1 MKEKIH
7 PNYYPV
13 VFVDGEHE
21 VISMSTSKSG
31 KTREIEGVT
40 HYVIETG
47 ISSYT
52 HPFWTGQTRM
62 LDTAGRVERFNRR
75 YNRG

>member
-21 VISMSTSKSG
+21 IISKSTVKSG
-31 KTREIEGVT
+31 KTREIEGVI
-40 HYVIETG
+40 HYVIETA

>member
-21 VISMSTSKSG
+21 IISKSTVKSG

-40 HYVIETG
+40 HYVIETA

>member
-7 PNYYPV
+7 PNCYPV

-21 VISMSTSKSG
+21 VISKSTVKSG

-40 HYVIETG
+40 HYVIETA

>member
-21 VISMSTSKSG
+21 VISKSTVKSG

-40 HYVIETG
+40 HYVIETA

>member
-21 VISMSTSKSG
+21 VISKSTVKSG

-40 HYVIETG
+40 HYIIETA

>member
-21 VISMSTSKSG
+21 VISKSTVKSG

-40 HYVIETG
+40 HYVIETA
-47 ISSYT
+47 IRSYT

>member
-1 MKEKIH
+1 
-7 PNYYPV
+7 V
-13 VFVDGEHE
+13 
-21 VISMSTSKSG
+21 KSG

-40 HYVIETG
+40 HYVIETA

>member
-13 VFVDGEHE
+13 VFVDGDHE
-21 VISMSTSKSG
+21 IISKSTVKSG

-40 HYVIETG
+40 HYIIETA

>member
-1 MKEKIH
+1 MKDKIH

-21 VISMSTSKSG
+21 VISKSTVKSG

-40 HYVIETG
+40 HYVIETA

>member
-1 MKEKIH
+1 MKDKIH

-13 VFVDGEHE
+13 VFVDGDHE
-21 VISMSTSKSG
+21 IISKSTVKSG
-31 KTREIEGVT
+31 KTREIDGVT
-40 HYVIETG
+40 HYVIETA

>member
-13 VFVDGEHE
+13 VFVDGDHE
-21 VISMSTSKSG
+21 IISKSTVKSG

-40 HYVIETG
+40 HYVIETA

>member
-1 MKEKIH
+1 MKDKIH

-21 VISMSTSKSG
+21 VISKSTVKSG

-40 HYVIETG
+40 HYVIETA

-52 HPFWTGQTRM
+52 HPFWTGQTRI

>member
-21 VISMSTSKSG
+21 VISKSTVKSG

-40 HYVIETG
+40 HYVIETA

-75 YNRG
+75 YTRG